1 MNNKID
7 KTMKLSKDIKLLY
20 VEDDETAR
28 VEVLEILK
36 MFFQN
41 IIVAVDGVDAL
52 EKFRNNDIT
61 KESKA
66 FDLII
71 TDIHM
76 PRMDGLTMV
85 NEIRKE
91 NQDISIVVFSAH
103 EETSYLLKAID
114 LQIDG
119 FLSKPISLKSYIKT
133 IYKILKNINT
143 KKELA
148 QYKLSLE
155 QKVKEQIED
164 LLKKDHIIQK
174 HAKMAAMGEMID
186 IIAHQWKQPLNII
199 SLRSDFLSE
208 LAMDGEPVTNEEIIE
223 CSKKVKTQ
231 IQHLTSTLDEFRGF
245 FRPTEHIESVN
256 LKELFDSLR
265 ILLKDDLIKYQI
277 ELNLQF
283 SDIKININKNE
294 FKHIFI
300 NIINNARDAFVQN
313 NIQNRIITI
322 EAIENET
329 NIIIK
334 IKDNAGGIPQNI
346 IQNIFEPN
354 FTTKEDIGGTGIGLY
369 MCKTIASKY
378 HSTIE
383 VEVFDGCTQFIL
395 DIKK

>member
-1 MNNKID
+1 MSTIDIHQEINKTIA
-7 KTMKLSKDIKLLY
+7 LSKDIKLLY
-20 VEDDETAR
+20 VEDNEEAGC
-28 VEVLEILK
+28 EVLELFKI
-36 MFFQN
+36 FFEN
-41 IIVAVDGVDAL
+41 IIVAYDGLDGL
-52 EKFRNNDIT
+52 EKFQSNDI
-61 KESKA
+61 
-66 FDLII
+66 DLII
-71 TDIHM
+71 TDINM
-76 PRMDGLTMV
+76 PRMDGLTMIE
-85 NEIRKE
+85 EIRNTNK
-91 NQDISIVVFSAH
+91 DVSIIVYSAH
-103 EETSYLLKAID
+103 EETNYLLKAID
-114 LQIDG
+114 LQVDG
-119 FLSKPISLKSYIKT
+119 FLSKSLNLQSYIKT

-143 KKELA
+143 KKELE

-155 QKVKEQIED
+155 QKVQEQIED

-199 SLRSDFLSE
+199 AIRTNYLSE
-208 LAMDGEPVTNEEIIE
+208 VVSDSEPISNEEIIE
-223 CSKKVKTQ
+223 CSASVKTQ
-231 IQHLTSTLDEFRGF
+231 IQHLIYTLDEFRGF
-245 FRPTEHIESVN
+245 FRPTEYIETVN

-300 NIINNARDAFVQN
+300 NLINNARDAFVQN

-334 IKDNAGGIPQNI
+334 IKDNAGGIPKNI

-369 MCKTIASKY
+369 MCKTIANKY
-378 HSTIE
+378 NSTIE

-395 DIKK
+395 NVMK

>member
-36 MFFQN
+36 MSFQN